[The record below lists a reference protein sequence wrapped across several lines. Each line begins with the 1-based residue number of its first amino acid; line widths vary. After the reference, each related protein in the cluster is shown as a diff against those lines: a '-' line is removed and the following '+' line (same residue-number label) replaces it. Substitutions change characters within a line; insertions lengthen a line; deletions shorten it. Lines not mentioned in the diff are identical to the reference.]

1 MVLADGQ
8 MISTNFNWPMKK
20 NTHKNTKKA
29 QQKEKGNW
37 EAGSLFLSFFFT
49 FLV

>member
-1 MVLADGQ
+1 VVLADEQ
-8 MISTNFNWPMKK
+8 MISGNFNWPMTRKH
-20 NTHKNTKKA
+20 THKNTKKA

-37 EAGSLFLSFFFT
+37 EAGRIFFFT